1 MPSFTSTGS
10 RTRFRSCSSFHK
22 TRDTCFAD
30 LPASPAGANRGKNP
44 MIYRNCAPFPL
55 ARFLP
60 KAAMREKPITQDAQ
74 LLLRLE
80 HLRNES
86 EMGGAINFGRKTAND
101 YLKIDMAH
109 GTDESR
115 WLRQVVTYWG
125 MAASSVLDS
134 RLGREGFS
142 QSQVFSRNIHSFLEG
157 TTVARGPAQTH
168 PKSGFHGQ
176 CGEGDPEVGGHSEAP
191 CTRVATP
198 GCCSRETR
206 LNAADRKCQNSGT
219 DQFDDRHFPAAA
231 NSCNPTANCSL
242 STGTQYTTRARD
254 LKFPSSDRTF
264 NRSFGFHGLLVKI
277 RAPRG
282 LMFSVTPSCAGVRTS
297 RLERSTFTFIGVR
310 FSVRFEAG
318 SIRARYLP
326 GSAKL

>member
-1 MPSFTSTGS
+1 
-10 RTRFRSCSSFHK
+10 
-22 TRDTCFAD
+22 
-30 LPASPAGANRGKNP
+30 
-44 MIYRNCAPFPL
+44 
-55 ARFLP
+55 
-60 KAAMREKPITQDAQ
+60 MREKPITQDAQ

-168 PKSGFHGQ
+168 PNRDSMANVEKVILKS
-176 CGEGDPEVGGHSEAP
+176 
-191 CTRVATP
+191 VATRKRLALE
-198 GCCSRETR
+198 SQRLAAVRE
-206 LNAADRKCQNSGT
+206 
-219 DQFDDRHFPAAA
+219 
-231 NSCNPTANCSL
+231 
-242 STGTQYTTRARD
+242 
-254 LKFPSSDRTF
+254 
-264 NRSFGFHGLLVKI
+264 
-277 RAPRG
+277 
-282 LMFSVTPSCAGVRTS
+282 
-297 RLERSTFTFIGVR
+297 
-310 FSVRFEAG
+310 
-318 SIRARYLP
+318 
-326 GSAKL
+326 KLD